1 MANFISTKEDWL
13 GRHPSW
19 DLDGW
24 RAHVHEELEWELL
37 HMCWM
42 PLVCQIHQLALRR
55 LEVNVQNCFCPC
67 GCLDQVAWAIGWL
80 CDWEG
85 EPPEVLVVV
94 GTRTFQERQVIKQIV
109 NTRVQ
114 GGKPVLGFE
123 KSLDAVGESLL

>member
-1 MANFISTKEDWL
+1 M
-13 GRHPSW
+13 
-19 DLDGW
+19 
-24 RAHVHEELEWELL
+24 
-37 HMCWM
+37 
-42 PLVCQIHQLALRR
+42 
-55 LEVNVQNCFCPC
+55 
-67 GCLDQVAWAIGWL
+67 GWL